1 MIKIKRRRVRI
12 INLLFIVGNAFLDSI
27 NDGLYVAGR
36 EAVDT
41 RFWSSG
47 LEDTG
52 NYLFT
57 YDNNGAAALVVNR
70 ELLGS
75 GSGLDN
81 RYGLPMN
88 SGLSFYD
95 ANIDEIRT
103 GSIYGAAAGTAVFGG
118 VVFAPT
124 IASLATS
131 AYYATGPVAYTAIQT
146 ANYYTGKIV
155 ETVGN
160 ASYKIGV
167 QYVSEVP
174 NIVNVGYKVG
184 EFARGL
190 NPEVAGAPDTEWSQI
205 GGLTRG
211 LFDEVM
217 SFNADLVELETNVK
231 HEAVDNDY

>member
-1 MIKIKRRRVRI
+1 KDHDD
-12 INLLFIVGNAFLDSI
+12 NEAYSNTVGNAFLDSI

-81 RYGLPMN
+81 RHGLPMN
-88 SGLSFYD
+88 NGLSFYD

-103 GSIYGAAAGTAVFGG
+103 GSIYGAATGAAVFGG

-131 AYYATGPVAYTAIQT
+131 AYYATSTGVVTVATVANNTYYKAGAAVERLSYDYPMAVKGLYLAKEFSEGYFLNESPEPPDSFSETAGLWTRKIIDEGYLDYYL
-146 ANYYTGKIV
+146 NYYSGK
-155 ETVGN
+155 
-160 ASYKIGV
+160 
-167 QYVSEVP
+167 
-174 NIVNVGYKVG
+174 
-184 EFARGL
+184 
-190 NPEVAGAPDTEWSQI
+190 
-205 GGLTRG
+205 
-211 LFDEVM
+211 
-217 SFNADLVELETNVK
+217 
-231 HEAVDNDY
+231 